1 MTATL
6 ELALEKRR
14 ASLARLAPDQLA
26 RLERVV
32 TQLRQAPDTMSDLVR
47 EDLVELFRWQ
57 VTEQRDTFKRRLLT
71 VKPEAD
77 RGSGPARREVAT
89 LEKVVAA
96 LDAALTSP
104 VESPEPLLR
113 ALANAKQAL
122 TLGAAPAAF
131 SARSLSVR
139 A

>member
-1 MTATL
+1 MIRRPPRSTQPTTL
-6 ELALEKRR
+6 F
-14 ASLARLAPDQLA
+14 PY
-26 RLERVV
+26 
-32 TQLRQAPDTMSDLVR
+32 TT
-47 EDLVELFRWQ
+47 LFR
-57 VTEQRDTFKRRLLT
+57 
-71 VKPEAD
+71 
-77 RGSGPARREVAT
+77 S
-89 LEKVVAA
+89 EKVVAA